1 MLQKKG
7 FATLFLMLKDQLFV
21 CWIFEPPDVILSV
34 SSVSFKKL
42 ESPNV
47 YFFFTPEVNHITIQR
62 EFL

>member
-1 MLQKKG
+1 M
-7 FATLFLMLKDQLFV
+7 FLMLKDQLFV
-21 CWIFEPPDVILSV
+21 CLCV

>member
-1 MLQKKG
+1 
-7 FATLFLMLKDQLFV
+7 MLKDQLFV

-42 ESPNV
+42 ESLNV

>member
-1 MLQKKG
+1 
-7 FATLFLMLKDQLFV
+7 MLKDQLFV

-47 YFFFTPEVNHITIQR
+47 YIFFFTPEVNHITIQR